1 MSEICPKC
9 GAANQIGRSTCISC
23 GAELEIAL
31 YAEMFGPP
39 QTLKT
44 RYTIQR
50 PVSRGRSISVF
61 AALDTQ
67 NGNRP
72 CLIHQIALTDLDP
85 EDRELVEYR
94 FQDRVVTWQQLQ
106 HPNLLSILDADVQ
119 HHRLYLVTAP
129 IKGVSLRSI
138 IRDRRQAIA
147 QETLLHWAG
156 QLCDVLDYL
165 HNQNP
170 PRVLGCL
177 SPATIHVDELG
188 HVQIIEVGLVRY
200 KQSGLLGPPKGVPG
214 FAAPEQRDGQI
225 TPQSD
230 LFALGRVL
238 YQVMSRQD
246 PRQRPLPSL
255 NKYARGFDSSLLE
268 AVTQS
273 YRTDPAKRYSTASEM
288 RQALQGTLVQDEAQL
303 QSFTLVQGATTQ
315 TLSGLLSLCITHW
328 DEGLGALMSGRIEQ
342 WLTQSVEGLRAES
355 KDQEADRIDAHLSRT
370 TAARTEGQQKASRP
384 GTTASAQNI
393 ALNAAYA
400 SWLHDL
406 GALGVQPSVDV
417 SPKRF
422 DFGIIPARIKATTV
436 VHVRNQGQGY
446 LSGRVESRVPWIV
459 VPDPVFGCRAG
470 ESISVRIEA
479 LGRRLPTGEAQTKQ
493 ALHVQSNGGATW
505 IEAQASSAQPQL
517 DVPSRRIDFGPI
529 TRGASRSRDL
539 TVANTGGGRLGGL
552 VTSRVPWL
560 RVRHPSFSCPAGG
573 SARIAVELLS
583 QELPQGA
590 VRIRRAL
597 VVDSDFGQAQIDV
610 AWKWARPILDLDL
623 AGLDLGSVQR
633 GTQVKR
639 SLMLSNRGT
648 APLVGRIDSHVSWL
662 SVQPPEFQCAPG
674 ASQALTIV
682 CDSSSLHG
690 GSTVET
696 DAITI
701 QTNTGTQ
708 IVSASIE
715 VLAPK
720 LVLESTSID
729 LGQVRD
735 GDQAEAT
742 LIVGNEGSVPWVGQI
757 RSSVPW
763 LTVEPE
769 HVHCEPG
776 HFVPVTAMLHTNSL
790 DTGGDIASTQAIV
803 VDGMGEHCTID
814 ARFHLVRPNLQ
825 LGRTSLD
832 LGLIGRTDVYTVP
845 LKISNAGTGDLEW
858 ETNIQGVWL
867 EVIPASGKCG
877 AGTASTIQVKAYA
890 LAVENDSDQ
899 AWITIQSNGGRI
911 DLPVTVAL
919 SSPLLSVEP
928 TYLDLHSENYG
939 HTSDTIRIAN
949 RGVGDLEGTVETQVP
964 WLECEPAV
972 FCITT
977 GASAQITVQG
987 KPQEKNEHLHALDAI
1002 RVNSNGGTESIE
1014 ASLSLSL
1021 TARLQLSTKDLA
1033 IASSGTASFAI
1044 ANTGFE
1050 SLHAQVIPEQEWLT
1064 VDRREWT
1071 IKAGKSVQVHVST
1084 AHAISGTNGVIRI
1097 LTNTETEQ
1105 VRVHLESTD

>member
-1 MSEICPKC
+1 
-9 GAANQIGRSTCISC
+9 
-23 GAELEIAL
+23 
-31 YAEMFGPP
+31 MFGPP
-39 QTLKT
+39 QNLKT

-50 PVSRGRSISVF
+50 PVSRGRNISVF

-67 NGNRP
+67 NSNRP
-72 CLIHQIALTDLDP
+72 CLIHQVALTDLNP

-94 FQDRVVTWQQLQ
+94 FLDRVAAWQQLQ
-106 HPNLLSILDADVQ
+106 HRNLLSILDADVQ

-138 IRDRRQAIA
+138 IRDRRQTIA
-147 QETLLHWAG
+147 QETLLHWAS
-156 QLCDVLDYL
+156 QLCDVLEYL
-165 HNQNP
+165 HDQHP

-177 SPATIHVDELG
+177 SPATIHIDELG

-200 KQSGLLGPPKGVPG
+200 KQAGLLGPAKGVPG
-214 FAAPEQRDGQI
+214 FSAPEQREGQP

-230 LFALGRVL
+230 LYALGRVL

-246 PRQRPLPSL
+246 PRQRPLPPL
-255 NKYARGFDSSLLE
+255 TKYARGYDASLVE
-268 AVTQS
+268 AVAQS
-273 YRTDPAKRYSTASEM
+273 YRRDPEQRYSTASEM
-288 RQALQGTLVQDEAQL
+288 RQALQGTLVPDKAQL
-303 QSFTLVQGATTQ
+303 QPFTLIQGATTQ
-315 TLSGLLSLCITHW
+315 TISGLLSLCIVHW

-342 WLTQSVEGLRAES
+342 WLADSIDKLRAEGQ
-355 KDQEADRIDAHLSRT
+355 DQDTDEIDAHLART
-370 TAARTEGQQKASRP
+370 QAARTEGQQKAARP
-384 GTTASAQNI
+384 GTTASAQDI

-417 SPKRF
+417 HPKRF
-422 DFGIIPARIKATTV
+422 DFGVIPAGVKAKTV
-436 VHVRNQGQGY
+436 VHIRNQGQGY

-470 ESISVRIEA
+470 EAASVRIEA
-479 LGRRLPTGEAQTKQ
+479 LGRRLPTGEMEIRQ
-493 ALHVQSNGGATW
+493 ALHIQSTGGTAW

-517 DVPSRRIDFGPI
+517 DVPSQQIDFGPI

-539 TVANTGGGRLGGL
+539 TVANAGGGRLSGL

-573 SARIAVELLS
+573 SARIGVELLS
-583 QELPQGA
+583 QDLPQGA
-590 VRIRRAL
+590 VRIRKAL

-610 AWKWARPILDLDL
+610 VWKWARPILDLDL
-623 AGLDLGSVQR
+623 AGLDLGSVRR

-639 SLMLSNRGT
+639 SLTLSNKGT
-648 APLVGRIDSHVSWL
+648 ATLVGQVDSLVSWL
-662 SVQPPEFQCAPG
+662 SVQPTEFQCAPG
-674 ASQALTIV
+674 ASQTLTV
-682 CDSSSLHG
+682 LCDSSSLHG

-696 DAITI
+696 DAITSRA
-701 QTNTGTQ
+701 NTGTQ
-708 IVSASIE
+708 TVSAPIE

-742 LIVGNEGSVPWVGQI
+742 LVVGNEGSVPWIGQI
-757 RSSVPW
+757 QSRVPW

-776 HFVPVTAMLHTNSL
+776 HFVPVTAMLHTDSL
-790 DTGGDIASTQAIV
+790 DAGGDISSSHAII
-803 VDGMGEHCTID
+803 VDGMGEHCAVD
-814 ARFHLVRPNLQ
+814 ATFHLIRPSLQ
-825 LGRTSLD
+825 IGRTSLD
-832 LGLIGRTDVYTVP
+832 LGLIGRTDVYTMP
-845 LKISNAGTGDLEW
+845 LEISNAGTGELEW

-867 EVIPASGKCG
+867 EVVPASGKCG
-877 AGTASTIQVKAYA
+877 AGDTSTIQVKAYA
-890 LAVENDSDQ
+890 LAVENNSGQ

-919 SSPLLSVEP
+919 SSPRLSAEP
-928 TYLDLHSENYG
+928 TYLDLHSENYAV
-939 HTSDTIRIAN
+939 TSETIRIAN
-949 RGVGDLEGTVETQVP
+949 QGVGDLEGTVETLVP
-964 WLECEPAV
+964 WLECEPAS
-972 FCITT
+972 FRIAT
-977 GASAQITVQG
+977 GASAQITVLG
-987 KPQEKNEHLHALDAI
+987 KPQEKSEHLHAIDAI
-1002 RVNSNGGTESIE
+1002 RIDSNGGTESVE

-1021 TARLQLSTKDLA
+1021 TAKLHLSARDLA
-1033 IASSGTASFAI
+1033 VDSSGMASFEI
-1044 ANTGFE
+1044 ANPGFE

-1071 IKAGKSVQVHVST
+1071 IKAGKSARVHVSATT
-1084 AHAISGTNGVIRI
+1084 ADPGATGIIRI

-1105 VRVHLESTD
+1105 IRVHLDQENVK